1 MSTQEK
7 SFDFSQSRSQI
18 LTVQSVRIF
27 FLTVVFLAFLAY
39 QLVNTHFIAQ
49 GVFFSVYG
57 LLTFSFLLNFIYILL
72 FQEKNSWIGF
82 FTALLFVWE
91 VFFVTLLIYFIG
103 VNQSLLIFLY
113 LINIILCGI
122 VFKRRGGVYLALV
135 TSICFSFLLASDPQ
149 WQGNTL
155 YMATGINN
163 LAFFA
168 VAYLSGYLS
177 EQLNVMGLELLER
190 GRDIR
195 ALKNLN
201 SLIIEGMPSGQMT
214 IDSKGIILQ
223 ANEQAQKIFGKTAAT
238 ILNQNIQTLIPP
250 FQDFISR
257 ITSGPSAEIHTQDDR
272 ILRLSFS
279 PLSDDQ
285 GVRLGSILLIDDI
298 TSFKKLETRVM
309 QSEKLAAVGQLA
321 AGIAHEIR
329 NPLAGISGSVQL
341 LQSEAS
347 MNQDQ
352 KKLMSIAIK
361 EIDRLN
367 HLITEFLDYARPV
380 GAELTKINFSILLE
394 ETLDSLRNDPI
405 AKHIAIE
412 KNLDPGLHIL
422 GHGDKL
428 KQALLNILVN
438 AIQSMEST
446 TKKTLTVR
454 LFQHDSSVTLVIQ
467 DTGVG
472 ISEKNIKK
480 IFEPFHTTKV
490 KGTGLGLAIVHSIL
504 EAHSAQ
510 IDVKS
515 VVSEGTT
522 FSLTFERVLPS

>member
-1 MSTQEK
+1 M
-7 SFDFSQSRSQI
+7 
-18 LTVQSVRIF
+18 
-27 FLTVVFLAFLAY
+27 
-39 QLVNTHFIAQ
+39 
-49 GVFFSVYG
+49 
-57 LLTFSFLLNFIYILL
+57 
-72 FQEKNSWIGF
+72 
-82 FTALLFVWE
+82 
-91 VFFVTLLIYFIG
+91 
-103 VNQSLLIFLY
+103 
-113 LINIILCGI
+113 
-122 VFKRRGGVYLALV
+122 
-135 TSICFSFLLASDPQ
+135 
-149 WQGNTL
+149 
-155 YMATGINN
+155 
-163 LAFFA
+163 
-168 VAYLSGYLS
+168 
-177 EQLNVMGLELLER
+177 
-190 GRDIR
+190 
-195 ALKNLN
+195 
-201 SLIIEGMPSGQMT
+201 
-214 IDSKGIILQ
+214 
-223 ANEQAQKIFGKTAAT
+223 
-238 ILNQNIQTLIPP
+238 
-250 FQDFISR
+250 
-257 ITSGPSAEIHTQDDR
+257 
-272 ILRLSFS
+272 RLSFS

>member
-1 MSTQEK
+1 MTTQEV

-27 FLTVVFLAFLAY
+27 FLTVVLLSFLAY
-39 QLVNTHFIAQ
+39 QLINTRFIAQ
-49 GVFFSVYG
+49 GVYFSIYG
-57 LLTFSFLLNFIYILL
+57 LLSFTFLLNFIYVVL
-72 FQEKNSWIGF
+72 FQEKNKWIGF

-122 VFKRRGGVYLALV
+122 IFKRRGGVFLALL
-135 TSICFSFLLASDPQ
+135 TSICFGFLLALDPQ

-155 YMATGINN
+155 YVATGINN

-177 EQLNVMGLELLER
+177 EQLNVMGLELLAR

-201 SLIIEGMPSGQMT
+201 SLIIKGMPSGQMT
-214 IDSKGIILQ
+214 IDSQGVILQ
-223 ANEQAQKIFGKTAAT
+223 ANEQAQKIFESNGIIVNK
-238 ILNQNIQTLIPP
+238 NIQSLIPP
-250 FQDFISR
+250 FKDFLKRLTGGS
-257 ITSGPSAEIHTQDDR
+257 TTEIHTHDDR

-279 PLSDDQ
+279 PLTDDQ
-285 GVRLGSILLIDDI
+285 GSRLGSILLVDDI
-298 TSFKKLETRVM
+298 TNVKKLETRVV

-380 GAELTKINFSILLE
+380 SADRKVIDFSNLLE
-394 ETLDSLRNDPI
+394 ETLDSLKNDPL
-405 AKHIAIE
+405 AKLVTIQ
-412 KNLDPGLHIL
+412 KNIQPDLHIQ

-428 KQALLNILVN
+428 KQALLNIIVN
-438 AIQSMEST
+438 GIQAMEST
-446 TKKTLTVR
+446 SQKDLKIELSA
-454 LFQHDSSVTLVIQ
+454 QEHSVILQIQ
-467 DTGVG
+467 DSGVG
-472 ISEKNIKK
+472 IAEKNLQK

-504 EAHSAQ
+504 EAHGAQ

-515 VVSEGTT
+515 VINQGTT
-522 FSLTFERVLPS
+522 FNLTFDRVLPT